1 MPEKITG
8 AIQEQLAQPG
18 SSFRK
23 YQQSVVGNTRFI
35 DLMLYEV
42 INLVCMSLPSL
53 PKRFGYRWRRIG
65 LSIISDHIGENVQIG
80 PNNSFLQPKK
90 LHLKDNVE
98 TGNDVTFGIKITGG
112 GIILR
117 ENVTIGDNTIFNCSG
132 GTITIGRGT
141 KIQND
146 CRLGS
151 LKGLTVGAF
160 CTIGQHTCISG
171 AGHTFSDLNRPII
184 NQPLV
189 SKGHTVIQDGVEIG
203 ERVTI
208 LDGIFIGS
216 KSKIVNDSL
225 VIKDIPPESQVSGIP
240 ARSCF

>member
-1 MPEKITG
+1 M
-8 AIQEQLAQPG
+8 
-18 SSFRK
+18 
-23 YQQSVVGNTRFI
+23 
-35 DLMLYEV
+35 
-42 INLVCMSLPSL
+42 
-53 PKRFGYRWRRIG
+53 RRIG
-65 LSIISDHIGENVQIG
+65 LSIISGHIGKNVQIG
-80 PNNSFLQPKK
+80 CNNSFLQPKK
-90 LHLKDNVE
+90 LHFENNVE
-98 TGNDVTFGIKITGG
+98 TGNDVTFGIKITGD

-132 GTITIGRGT
+132 ATIAIGKGT

-171 AGHTFSDLNRPII
+171 AGHSFSDLDRPII

-208 LDGIFIGS
+208 LDGIFIGN
-216 KSKIVNDSL
+216 KSKIANDSL
-225 VIKDIPPESQVSGIP
+225 VTKDIPAGSQVAGIP
-240 ARSCF
+240 ARNCY